1 VDIRT
6 PLLLRQDFMGGLA
19 VIAVAAA
26 AFWLVRDLPGGN
38 GGGMGPGTLPK
49 GLALLL
55 GLLGLALAI
64 GSWLE
69 KGLPL
74 ERWSVRGPLLIL
86 GALVVFG
93 LAVRP
98 LGLLVAGPIAIVVG
112 AFASS
117 EVRWGET
124 LVFGALMTAF
134 CIGLFKFAL
143 GLPIPLAPWLLGY

>member
-1 VDIRT
+1 
-6 PLLLRQDFMGGLA
+6 
-19 VIAVAAA
+19 
-26 AFWLVRDLPGGN
+26 
-38 GGGMGPGTLPK
+38 
-49 GLALLL
+49 
-55 GLLGLALAI
+55 LGLALAI
-64 GSWLE
+64 GSFLE
-69 KGLPL
+69 KRLPPG
-74 ERWSVRGPLLIL
+74 RWSVRGPLLIL

-98 LGLLVAGPIAIVVG
+98 LGLLVAGPLAIAVG